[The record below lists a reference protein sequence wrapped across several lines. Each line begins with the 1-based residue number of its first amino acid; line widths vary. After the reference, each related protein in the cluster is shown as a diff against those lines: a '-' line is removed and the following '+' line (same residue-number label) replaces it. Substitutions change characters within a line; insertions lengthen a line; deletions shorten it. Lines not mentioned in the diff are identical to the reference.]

1 MAEGLKRREILRL
14 KKDMTTIRRT
24 GRRVGGPVL
33 HLRYRKTPDNLAG
46 EPGCPERRVAFL
58 LGRGIAPA
66 VRRNR
71 LKRRM
76 REVYRTHKDWFP
88 PGNDYLFQAAPAA
101 ADLPYVELVRH
112 AERLCRRLRDDVAAA

>member
-14 KKDMTTIRRT
+14 RKDMTAIRRT

-33 HLRYRKTPDNLAG
+33 HLRYAETPDNLAG
-46 EPGCPERRVAFL
+46 EPDCPERRVAFL

-71 LKRRM
+71 LKRRL
-76 REVYRTHKDWFP
+76 REIYRTHKDWFP
-88 PGNDYLFQAAPAA
+88 PGHDYLLHAAAPAA
-101 ADLPYVELVRH
+101 DLSYTELLDH
-112 AERLCRRLRDDVAAA
+112 AERLCNRLRQDVATA